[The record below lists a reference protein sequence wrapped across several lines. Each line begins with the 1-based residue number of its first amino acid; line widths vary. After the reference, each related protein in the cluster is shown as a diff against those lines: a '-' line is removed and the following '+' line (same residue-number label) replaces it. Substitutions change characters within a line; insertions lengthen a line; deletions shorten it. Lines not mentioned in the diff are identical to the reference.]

1 MFEATEI
8 KRLIGAGLPC
18 EFVEVQGDDG
28 VHFAAIVVSAAF
40 EGRSRVD
47 QHRTVKDTLGPL
59 MGREIHALQLKTY
72 TPAQWAEARQDLG
85 L

>member
-1 MFEATEI
+1 MFEAAEI

-28 VHFAAIVVSAAF
+28 VHFAAIVVSPNF
-40 EGRSRVD
+40 EGMTRVN
-47 QHRTVKDTLGPL
+47 QHRAVKETLGPL
-59 MGREIHALQLKTY
+59 MGREIHALQIKTY
-72 TPAQWAEARQDLG
+72 TPAQWVDARRELG